1 MVVGGASSSPV
12 RDATSRSHKEE
23 GTFGD
28 DNILFTLTHI
38 LYMRNAF
45 WILVFLTGTIIGF
58 GCTDRKVREQLNEAE
73 RLIMTSPDSALHI
86 IDDINMDGLRESK
99 DKALY
104 GLLYTMAL
112 DKNHMP
118 LTNDSIIN
126 FSVDYYK
133 RTVDKLHLAMS
144 LYYCGRV
151 LQQTGHISS
160 ALVSYLQ
167 AIDAAEEI
175 GNKFYVGMAC
185 RGMSDIY
192 SDSFNA
198 GDELAYAKR
207 EYENIKEAG
216 IQPYINYA
224 MYDLATAYQSNGKY
238 KEVYELTRE
247 FGDSAL
253 KANDSFLYEIA
264 LRLGAKAYIGDDKPK
279 EAIKS
284 LNILCQNGSATSSD
298 SLYLAACLAL
308 INETDRSESILS
320 QTHSND
326 SILNALANFHVSY
339 AKEDIKNA
347 LNYSDELDRLTND
360 SLQRVFNKS
369 LSTTIADFY
378 GDCAKRDKEKI
389 EMSNRIVL
397 LSILL
402 ALISIGI
409 VVFAAYNIISNQR
422 KKIEE
427 KVNFAEE
434 LQESISRYRERDIIT
449 DEKIKK
455 ILAGKYELLVQ
466 LCEIVQRSK
475 DTKTARRAIANK
487 VSSLIDEISI
497 SDNKIQEF
505 ADEIDSG
512 FNNLFSDYKHE
523 FPMLKDIDYRL
534 FIFSVLDFPHI
545 VTCLLLRI
553 DDQDKVYDRKRRLR
567 DKIRKLDEAKAK
579 RFLSFMH

>member
-1 MVVGGASSSPV
+1 
-12 RDATSRSHKEE
+12 
-23 GTFGD
+23 
-28 DNILFTLTHI
+28 
-38 LYMRNAF
+38 MRNAF
-45 WILVFLTGTIIGF
+45 WILVFLTGAIIGF

-112 DKNHMP
+112 DKNHMS
-118 LTNDSIIN
+118 LTNDSIIS

-133 RTVDKLHLAMS
+133 RKDDKLHLAMS

-167 AIDAAEEI
+167 AIDVAEEI
-175 GNKFYVGMAC
+175 GNKFYAGMAC

-224 MYDLATAYQSNGKY
+224 MYDLAKAYHNNEQY
-238 KEVYELTRE
+238 EEVYTMVAQIK
-247 FGDSAL
+247 DSAL
-253 KANDSFLYEIA
+253 AANDLYLYETA
-264 LRLGAKAYIGDDKPK
+264 KRLLATSYIGDRRPQDAINIYMKFISDGNACAEDSSFLCTAYALNGNLKNASELLYQTKFIDDIRKESAYGEVMNLEGRYK
-279 EAIKS
+279 EALYHFIK
-284 LNILCQNGSATSSD
+284 LD
-298 SLYLAACLAL
+298 SLSNEILYKQM
-308 INETDRSESILS
+308 IN
-320 QTHSND
+320 
-326 SILNALANFHVSY
+326 
-339 AKEDIKNA
+339 
-347 LNYSDELDRLTND
+347 NYSTSITDNYKLRIDQDRTELRESRLI
-360 SLQRVFNKS
+360 S
-369 LSTTIADFY
+369 I
-378 GDCAKRDKEKI
+378 
-389 EMSNRIVL
+389 
-397 LSILL
+397 SILL
-402 ALISIGI
+402 SAILIIGI
-409 VVFAAYNIISNQR
+409 ITCVTIFLIKKHR
-422 KKIEE
+422 KEIEE
-427 KVNFAEE
+427 KVNFAEK
-434 LQESISRYRERDIIT
+434 LQESISRYRERDIIS

-455 ILAGKYELLVQ
+455 MLAGKYELLVQ

-475 DTKTARRAIANK
+475 DTKAARRAIANK

-497 SDNKIQEF
+497 NDDKIQEF
-505 ADEIDSG
+505 ADEIDSS
-512 FNNLFSDYKHE
+512 FNNLFSDFKHE

>member
-1 MVVGGASSSPV
+1 
-12 RDATSRSHKEE
+12 
-23 GTFGD
+23 
-28 DNILFTLTHI
+28 
-38 LYMRNAF
+38 MRNSF
-45 WILVFLTGTIIGF
+45 WILVFLTGAIIEF
-58 GCTDRKVREQLNEAE
+58 GCTDRKVREQLNEAD
-73 RLIMTSPDSALHI
+73 RMIMTSPDSALDI
-86 IDDINMDGLRESK
+86 IEAINIDGLRESK

-112 DKNHMP
+112 DKNHIP
-118 LTNDSIIN
+118 LTNDSIIG
-126 FSVDYYK
+126 FAVDHYLRK
-133 RTVDKLHLAMS
+133 GDKLHHAMS
-144 LYYCGRV
+144 LYYQGRV

-207 EYENIKEAG
+207 EYENLKEAG

-224 MYDLATAYQSNGKY
+224 MYDLASAYQSNGKY
-238 KEVYELTRE
+238 KEVYGLTRE
-247 FGDSAL
+247 MEDSAL
-253 KANDSFLYEIA
+253 RADDTFLYEIA
-264 LRLGAKAYIGDDKPK
+264 LRLGAKAYIGDDKPM
-279 EAIKS
+279 EAINC
-284 LNILCQNGSATSSD
+284 LDILCQNGVATSND

-308 INETDRSESILS
+308 INDTEKSASLLS

-326 SILNALANFHVSY
+326 SILNAYANFHVSY
-339 AKEDIKNA
+339 AQDDVRKA

-360 SLQRVFNKS
+360 SLQRTQNKS
-369 LSTTIADFY
+369 LSTTVADFY

-389 EMSNRIVL
+389 EMSTRISI

-402 ALISIGI
+402 GLTSTGI
-409 VVFAAYNIISNQR
+409 VAFGAYTIISGQR
-422 KKIEE
+422 KKIED
-427 KVNFAEE
+427 KVNFAEK
-434 LQESISRYRERDIIT
+434 LQESVGRYRERNAIA

-455 ILAGKYELLVQ
+455 LLAGKYELFVQ

-475 DTKTARRAIANK
+475 DTKTARRAVANK
-487 VSSLIDEISI
+487 VSHLIDEISI
-497 SDNKIQEF
+497 NDDKIQEF

-512 FNNLFSDYKHE
+512 FNNLFSDFKHE

-567 DKIRKLDEAKAK
+567 DKIRKLDEAKSK